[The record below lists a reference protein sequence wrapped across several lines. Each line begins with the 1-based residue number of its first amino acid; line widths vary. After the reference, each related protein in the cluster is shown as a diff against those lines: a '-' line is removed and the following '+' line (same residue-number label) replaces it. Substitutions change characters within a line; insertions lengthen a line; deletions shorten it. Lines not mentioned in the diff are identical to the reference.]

1 MGVTLSQE
9 EVLSMGQGLVQ
20 ALPRM
25 SSVNET
31 PIRYLQSAARVKG
44 LDQLG
49 SVSANLSRPIRP
61 AIALCEFT
69 NAGAYQ
75 REGRQDMELQSLP
88 ASNNTG
94 TGNQERVD
102 TRRAA
107 VDAGAGCQCSQ
118 KHLPGMGN

>member
-31 PIRYLQSAARVKG
+31 PIRYLQSAATVKG

-61 AIALCEFT
+61 A
-69 NAGAYQ
+69 
-75 REGRQDMELQSLP
+75 P
-88 ASNNTG
+88 
-94 TGNQERVD
+94 
-102 TRRAA
+102 
-107 VDAGAGCQCSQ
+107 
-118 KHLPGMGN
+118 